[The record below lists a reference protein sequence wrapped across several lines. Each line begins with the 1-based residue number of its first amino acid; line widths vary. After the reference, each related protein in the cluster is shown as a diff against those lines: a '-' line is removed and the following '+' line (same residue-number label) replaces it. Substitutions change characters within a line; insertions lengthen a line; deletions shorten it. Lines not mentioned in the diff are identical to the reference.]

1 MTTLT
6 LKLSKALDE
15 QLTNVAKR
23 RRASKTA
30 LARKAL
36 EDYLA
41 KQAITIPDPDS
52 PTPTVGE
59 LVGHLFGC
67 IDVDGPTDLSTNKK
81 YFEGFGE

>member
-6 LKLSKALDE
+6 LKLPRALDE
-15 QLTNVAKR
+15 QLSTAAKR
-23 RRASKTA
+23 RRSSKTA

-36 EDYLA
+36 ESYLA
-41 KQAITIPDPDS
+41 KEAP
-52 PTPTVGE
+52 PTSSSGAKTVGE
-59 LVGHLFGC
+59 LAGHLFGC